1 MAWEK
6 EKKSSMNNKDIN
18 QLKIIIVNQSPVLDD
33 ISEVKAD
40 TSLIKDAGIDSLSFI
55 VLAIEIEKYF
65 NIDIKMESELFEG
78 DVKLSDLVLAV
89 EKNMKK

>member
-1 MAWEK
+1 
-6 EKKSSMNNKDIN
+6 MNNTDIN

-40 TSLIKDAGIDSLSFI
+40 TSLIEDAGIDSLSFI

-65 NIDIKMESELFEG
+65 NIDIKMESALFEG
-78 DVKLSDLVLAV
+78 DVKLADLVLAV

>member
-1 MAWEK
+1 
-6 EKKSSMNNKDIN
+6 MNNKDIN
-18 QLKIIIVNQSPVLDD
+18 QLKTIIVNQSPVLDD

-40 TSLIKDAGIDSLSFI
+40 TSLIEDAGIDSLSFI

-78 DVKLSDLVLAV
+78 DVKLSDLVLAL

>member
-1 MAWEK
+1 
-6 EKKSSMNNKDIN
+6 MNNKDIN

-40 TSLIKDAGIDSLSFI
+40 TSLIEDAGIDSLSFI

-78 DVKLSDLVLAV
+78 DVKLSDLVSAV

>member
-1 MAWEK
+1 
-6 EKKSSMNNKDIN
+6 MNNKDIN

-40 TSLIKDAGIDSLSFI
+40 TSLIEDAGIDSLSFI